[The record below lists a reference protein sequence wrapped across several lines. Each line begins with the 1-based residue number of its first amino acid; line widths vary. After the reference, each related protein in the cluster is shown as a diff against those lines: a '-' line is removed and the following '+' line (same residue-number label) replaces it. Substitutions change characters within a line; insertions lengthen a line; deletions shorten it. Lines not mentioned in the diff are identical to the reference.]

1 MLEIIKMYRTD
12 KQFMKNP
19 ATASSRIYV
28 GSLPENTINKDLE
41 EKFEVH
47 GKILGL
53 VLQKGFGFIQFE
65 SETQAKSAIAAEH
78 GSLLHN
84 RKINVR
90 QALEGKPKFTN
101 FQQLSNQVNNNPTP
115 VPSNPVELEVPAAKP
130 SPVELEGPPEKR
142 FRYAQWNRKRVD
154 RLPGGEKY
162 RYF

>member
-1 MLEIIKMYRTD
+1 
-12 KQFMKNP
+12 MKNP

-65 SETQAKSAIAAEH
+65 TEQQAKSAIAAEH
-78 GSLLHN
+78 GSLIHN

-90 QALEGKPKFTN
+90 QALEGKTKFN
-101 FQQLSNQVNNNPTP
+101 FQQQQQNPINNNPTT
-115 VPSNPVELEVPAAKP
+115 VSSNPVELEIPAAKL
-130 SPVELEGPPEKR
+130 SPIDLEGPPEKR
-142 FRYAQWNRKRVD
+142 FRHTQWNRKRVE
-154 RLPGGEKY
+154 RIPGGEKY
-162 RYF
+162 RYLNIIKF